1 MRSSPYI
8 ANFSLQR
15 YKYYVSEG
23 IPAADIAPMPED
35 TMARVHALLLP
46 ELVHNPEWAGLR
58 QLLHEE
64 IQQDYV
70 HSLQKAIVDYVLMDS
85 SEMARLKIVS
95 VPQGFPHRTVRAPI
109 PWHPSL
115 SAAREA
121 QTAQLF
127 TTNRVMAE
135 LQQLWQNK

>member
-1 MRSSPYI
+1 MT
-8 ANFSLQR
+8 
-15 YKYYVSEG
+15 K
-23 IPAADIAPMPED
+23 
-35 TMARVHALLLP
+35 VHDLLLP

-58 QLLHEE
+58 ELLHEE

-85 SEMARLKIVS
+85 SEMARLKIAS
-95 VPQGFPHRTVRAPI
+95 VPQGFPHRTIRAPI
-109 PWHPSL
+109 PWHASL

-121 QTAQLF
+121 QAAQLF
-127 TTNRVMAE
+127 TTNRVMVE